1 MSHGTQPF
9 YNEVF
14 RKDQDI
20 TTGNNETGGAGI
32 SLAISLPA
40 EMEG

>member
-14 RKDQDI
+14 RKDQEHRQQA
-20 TTGNNETGGAGI
+20 TGNNETGGAGL
-32 SLAISLPA
+32 SLAIEPA
-40 EMEG
+40 R